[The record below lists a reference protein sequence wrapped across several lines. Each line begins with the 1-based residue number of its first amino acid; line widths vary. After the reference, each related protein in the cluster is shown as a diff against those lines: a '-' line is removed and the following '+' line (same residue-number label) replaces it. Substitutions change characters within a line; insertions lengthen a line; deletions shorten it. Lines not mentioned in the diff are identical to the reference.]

1 MEDSK
6 DRAFLLSLF
15 LMEAWDTLASVEQ
28 GLAALASG
36 ADADFETL
44 LLVTHRLR
52 GAAGLNGFPR
62 VAALATVME
71 STVERTA
78 AASPAGRPA
87 MVAPLGELAKTLKEA
102 LETIGATGV
111 ENATA
116 LDAVLARHGTPGAA
130 AASEVEGPLNELDR
144 FFRENP
150 DVLEYFVPEATEHL
164 ELMAQSLLTLER
176 EGSSD
181 AEVATLFR
189 AVHTLKGAGYTVG
202 CQTIGALAHSLEDLL
217 GEIREH
223 RRSLTPA
230 TLEAV
235 YAGMDALRLM
245 VRSAEGVLPGRA
257 EALTRAR
264 SLLQEQAQEPAQ
276 ESVQAA
282 PAVQKPTPAPA
293 APVAAPA
300 VGPPPA
306 VALPAA
312 MEMVVSAPKPAES
325 TIRPEVAP
333 LAARPAIRVN
343 LDRLDSLMN
352 LAGELVIARSRL
364 ERRLTQLDRVGMML
378 GFTEAR
384 MRQTIGSFEA
394 KYANPQLPGADD
406 SNRPG
411 APGVEAAG
419 AAAVPLDAVFAE
431 LEFDRYD
438 DFNLLARRV
447 GEITADVTEVQG
459 QLSQMIR
466 GVREDASR
474 MQQLSGQLRSQITR
488 ARMVPIG
495 RLFARFTRQAR
506 EAARAAGKAVAFEVS
521 GEAVELDNT
530 VVEQISDSLLH
541 LVQNAIAHGIESEAE
556 RRASGKPAQ
565 GSVRVSAVQKGS
577 AIVVEV
583 ADDGRGID
591 LESVK
596 ATALRNRLVTPEVL
610 ARLSDLDVLDF
621 IFRPG
626 FSTAATV
633 TVAAGRGVGLDVV
646 QTNVARLGG
655 EVEVETTAGQGT
667 RFSLRLPLTVAV
679 SYALMVRVGSEVLA
693 IPAPAVRGMVEVS
706 PEEITATD
714 GGGESVIV
722 DAQPLDL
729 VRLDKVLGLTSSR
742 PAGTVPVVALR
753 TARKAVAV
761 TVDELLGREEIVIK
775 SLGAFLDGVGPFSG
789 ATVTGEGR
797 VILLLDSTRLFDSV
811 SSTRLV
817 SRPAG
822 EESRPVAAPAP
833 RPRRTVLLVDDSVS
847 IRKFVGQMLD
857 RAGFRVITAN
867 DGMDAL
873 DRLNADPAVHVVV
886 TDLEMPRL
894 NGFELIRD
902 IRRRPGLR
910 DVPVVVL
917 TTRAGEKH
925 VNLARQLGVEH
936 YVTKPVDA
944 QSFVQL
950 IDGLAVP
957 EPAMPV

>member
-15 LMEAWDTLASVEQ
+15 LMEAWDTLAAVEQ
-28 GLAALASG
+28 GLAALKSG
-36 ADADFETL
+36 VDADFETL
-44 LLVTHRLR
+44 QLVTHRLR

-71 STVERTA
+71 SMVEQAMAASA
-78 AASPAGRPA
+78 AARPGT
-87 MVAPLGELAKTLKEA
+87 VTPLGELTRALKEA
-102 LETIGATGV
+102 LETIGATGA
-111 ENATA
+111 ENAAA
-116 LDAVLARHGTPGAA
+116 LDPILARHGTPDASAA
-130 AASEVEGPLNELDR
+130 AAEAEGPLGDLDR

-150 DVLEYFVPEATEHL
+150 DVVEYFVPEATEHL
-164 ELMAQSLLTLER
+164 ELMTQSLMTLER
-176 EGSSD
+176 EGDSD

-235 YAGMDALRLM
+235 YAGLDALRLM
-245 VRSAEGVLPGRA
+245 VRSAEGVPPGRI
-257 EALTRAR
+257 EAFIRAR
-264 SLLQEQAQEPAQ
+264 TLLEQQAQEPAQ
-276 ESVQAA
+276 
-282 PAVQKPTPAPA
+282 TAPA
-293 APVAAPA
+293 APKQAPAPATSAPVAAAIPTPPVDVPA
-300 VGPPPA
+300 PV
-306 VALPAA
+306 
-312 MEMVVSAPKPAES
+312 EMVVSAHKAADS
-325 TIRPEVAP
+325 TIRPPAAP
-333 LAARPAIRVN
+333 PAIRPNIRVN
-343 LDRLDSLMN
+343 LDRLDALMN

-364 ERRLTQLDRVGMML
+364 EQRLTQLDRVGTML

-384 MRQTIGSFEA
+384 MRETIGSFEA

-406 SNRPG
+406 PYHGTGTS
-411 APGVEAAG
+411 APDDGGSV
-419 AAAVPLDAVFAE
+419 AVPLDAVFAE

-447 GEITADVTEVQG
+447 GEIAADVSEVQG

-466 GVREDASR
+466 GVREDAAR
-474 MQQLSGQLRSQITR
+474 MQQLSGQLRTQITR

-506 EAARAAGKAVAFEVS
+506 EAARAAGKSVAFEVS

-530 VVEQISDSLLH
+530 VVEQISESLLH
-541 LVQNAIAHGIESEAE
+541 LVQNAIVHGIESEAE
-556 RRASGKPAQ
+556 RQASGKPAH
-565 GSVRVSAVQKGS
+565 GSVRVSAVQKGG

-596 ATALRNRLVTPEVL
+596 ATALRNRLVTPQVL
-610 ARLSDLDVLDF
+610 ARLSDLDILDF

-633 TVAAGRGVGLDVV
+633 TTAAGRGVGLDVV
-646 QTNVARLGG
+646 RTNVARLGG
-655 EVEVETTAGQGT
+655 EVQVETTAGLGT
-667 RFSLRLPLTVAV
+667 RFSLRLPLTLAV

-706 PEEITATD
+706 PEEITTTN
-714 GGGESVIV
+714 GGESVVV
-722 DAQPLDL
+722 DSQALDL
-729 VRLDKVLGLTSSR
+729 VRLDRVLGLTSSR
-742 PAGTVPVVALR
+742 PAGPVPVVALR

-775 SLGAFLDGVGPFSG
+775 SLGTFLDSVGPFAG

-811 SSTRLV
+811 GGTRLAARP
-817 SRPAG
+817 SR
-822 EESRPVAAPAP
+822 EESRPAAVPLS

-867 DGMDAL
+867 DGMEAL
-873 DRLNADPAVHVVV
+873 DRLNADSAVHVVV

-957 EPAMPV
+957 EPAMRV

>member
-15 LMEAWDTLASVEQ
+15 LMEAWDTLAAVEQ

-44 LLVTHRLR
+44 QLVTHRLR

-62 VAALATVME
+62 VASLATVME
-71 STVERTA
+71 SMVERA
-78 AASPAGRPA
+78 MAASAAGRPSL
-87 MVAPLGELAKTLKEA
+87 VAPLGELARTLKEA
-102 LETIGATGV
+102 LETIGATGA
-111 ENATA
+111 ENAAA
-116 LDAVLARHGTPGAA
+116 LDPVLARHGTPGASA
-130 AASEVEGPLNELDR
+130 AAAEAEGPLADLDR

-181 AEVATLFR
+181 AEMATLFR

-230 TLEAV
+230 TVEAI
-235 YAGMDALRLM
+235 YAGLDALRLM
-245 VRSAEGVLPGRA
+245 VRSSEGVQPGRV
-257 EALTRAR
+257 EAFIRAR
-264 SLLQEQAQEPAQ
+264 SLLEQQAQAPAQ
-276 ESVQAA
+276 TAPAA
-282 PAVQKPTPAPA
+282 PKEAPVPATA
-293 APVAAPA
+293 APVAAT
-300 VGPPPA
+300 VPPPP
-306 VALPAA
+306 VAEPAPV
-312 MEMVVSAPKPAES
+312 EMVVSAPGPADS
-325 TIRPEVAP
+325 TV
-333 LAARPAIRVN
+333 RPAAAPPAVRPNIRVN
-343 LDRLDSLMN
+343 LDRLDALMN

-406 SNRPG
+406 PNQPTGDPG
-411 APGVEAAG
+411 AAAG
-419 AAAVPLDAVFAE
+419 GSVAVPLDAVFAE

-447 GEITADVTEVQG
+447 GEITADVSEVQG

-466 GVREDASR
+466 GVREDAAR
-474 MQQLSGQLRSQITR
+474 MQQLSGQLRTQITR

-495 RLFARFTRQAR
+495 RLFARFSRQAR
-506 EAARAAGKAVAFEVS
+506 EAARAAGKSVAFEVS

-530 VVEQISDSLLH
+530 VVEQISESLLH

-556 RRASGKPAQ
+556 RLGSGKPAQ
-565 GSVRVSAVQKGS
+565 GSVRVSAVQKGG

-610 ARLSDLDVLDF
+610 ARLSDLDILDF

-646 QTNVARLGG
+646 RTNVARLGG

-714 GGGESVIV
+714 GGGESVLV
-722 DAQPLDL
+722 DAQPLNL

-742 PAGTVPVVALR
+742 PSGPVPVVALR

-811 SSTRLV
+811 GSALLP
-817 SRPAG
+817 SRPPS

-867 DGMDAL
+867 DGMEAL
-873 DRLNADPAVHVVV
+873 DRLNVDPAVDVVV

-902 IRRRPGLR
+902 LRRRPGLK

-925 VNLARQLGVEH
+925 VTLARQLGVEH

-957 EPAMPV
+957 EPANPA